1 MSLALSP
8 AQAGADPA
16 TASPSPKASSTGD
29 TTIVDVRAQ
38 LDDLQ
43 QQQEDLVVQKAQAQD
58 KLTASKN
65 QLTTTQTQIAAQK
78 QQLSVLKTQLGQIA
92 LQQFQDR
99 GLNTTAM
106 ILASSTSDDLLN
118 YMTAMQQVSDTT
130 NTLFTTYQV
139 QQATLQD
146 LENTEQ
152 ATINAISEEQSS
164 IDTLNKQTSDKIAQ
178 TSLLL
183 NSMIAIAAAVNNSLA
198 GVDAVGAGVTDP
210 TLKVPDPSPALKSP
224 LISYKITSPFGMRI
238 HPITGAYTFHDGLDM
253 AASCGTTIVAP
264 GNGFVM
270 DYYWAGAYGN
280 RLVIDNGII
289 NGHHVVTSFNHLSGG
304 IAQPG
309 TSVVQ
314 GQAVALVGTTGESTG
329 CHLHYMVW
337 SDGQIEDPA
346 TYLG

>member
-1 MSLALSP
+1 
-8 AQAGADPA
+8 
-16 TASPSPKASSTGD
+16 
-29 TTIVDVRAQ
+29 VDVRAQ

-43 QQQEDLVVQKAQAQD
+43 QQQEDLVIQKAQTQD
-58 KLTASKN
+58 KLTASQN
-65 QLTTTQTQIAAQK
+65 QLTTTQAQIAAQK
-78 QQLSVLKTQLGQIA
+78 QQMSLLKTQLGQIA

-106 ILASSTSDDLLN
+106 ILASSTSDNLLS
-118 YMTAMQQVSDTT
+118 YMQAMQQVSDTT
-130 NTLFTTYQV
+130 NTLFSTYQLE
-139 QQATLQD
+139 QATLED
-146 LENTEQ
+146 LQNTEQ
-152 ATINAISEEQSS
+152 ATITAIADETAS
-164 IDTLNKQTSDKIAQ
+164 IDSLNQQTTAKIAQ

-183 NSMIAIAAAVNNSLA
+183 NSMIAVAAAVNNSLA
-198 GVDAVGAGVTDP
+198 GVDAVGAGVADP
-210 TLKVPDPSPALKSP
+210 TLKVPDPSPALKAP
-224 LISYKITSPFGMRI
+224 LLSYKITSPFGMRI
-238 HPITGAYTFHDGLDM
+238 HPITGAYSFHDGLDM
-253 AASCGTTIVAP
+253 AASCGTQIVAP

-289 NGHHVVTSFNHLSGG
+289 DGHHIVTSFNHLSGG

-346 TYLG
+346 NYLG